1 MNNADNTN
9 NATNAT
15 SNTRTIEQQ
24 HRGDM
29 LLLLTCSFGTAT
41 ANSVIFA
48 VLGDLQDT
56 YHFAPSGLGFIAGSG
71 FLMGLLVQ
79 LFIAKYADR
88 GYSKR
93 LIVIGLTLAATGSAL
108 FATGDNLV
116 QFIFARAVVGSSFG
130 FVFPA
135 VRAIAANLDPQRG
148 GERLGKVAS
157 VELFGFVV
165 GPLAGGILIA
175 PIGIS
180 STFLVFGTV
189 ALAITIFVAPR
200 KFPTLVLTSESN
212 RPSLELLRH
221 QRIVVAVLV
230 VMAIQ
235 LPIGV
240 YDALWDRYLTDL
252 GGGNLMVGISFALY
266 SLPFILL
273 SSTGGKIADR
283 GNPQRI
289 ALWSMLA
296 VAPFVF
302 FYGFFDSL
310 WIVVAINLGEGV
322 VAALAYPATV
332 AAVAKAAPP
341 GRAAAAQGLS
351 GSAGLLGATL
361 TAFIMPSV
369 YGRYGA
375 TVTFGVV
382 AAAMLALTG
391 VAAVLH
397 VRANHE
403 PAIIS
408 GVR

>member
-1 MNNADNTN
+1 MS
-9 NATNAT
+9 NATSAS

-24 HRGDM
+24 HRGDL
-29 LLLLTCSFGTAT
+29 LLLLTCSFGTAS

-48 VLGDLQDT
+48 VLGDLQDA
-56 YHFAPSGLGFIAGSG
+56 YHFAPAGLGFIAGSG

-79 LFIAKYADR
+79 LFVSPYADR

-93 LIVIGLTLAATGSAL
+93 LIVIGLILAGAGSVL

-157 VELFGFVV
+157 VELLGFVI
-165 GPLAGGILIA
+165 GPLLGGILID

-180 STFLVFGTV
+180 STFLVFGAV

-200 KFPTLVLTSESN
+200 KFPTLVISSESN

-221 QRIVVAVLV
+221 PRIVVAVLV

-235 LPIGV
+235 LPIGI

-252 GGGNLMVGISFALY
+252 GGGNMMVGLSFALY
-266 SLPFILL
+266 SAPFILL
-273 SSTGGKIADR
+273 SSAGGKLADR
-283 GNPQRI
+283 GHPQRI
-289 ALWSMLA
+289 ALWSLLA
-296 VAPFVF
+296 VTPLVF

-310 WIVVAINLGEGV
+310 WIVVAINLGEGIV
-322 VAALAYPATV
+322 HAVGYPATA

-341 GRAAAAQGLS
+341 GRASAAQGLS

-361 TAFIMPSV
+361 MAFIMPSV

-382 AAAMLALTG
+382 AALMLAITG
-391 VAAVLH
+391 MAALLH
-397 VRANHE
+397 ARANQND
-403 PAIIS
+403 PP
-408 GVR
+408 VR

>member
-1 MNNADNTN
+1 LNNT
-9 NATNAT
+9 TNAI
-15 SNTRTIEQQ
+15 SKTRTIEQQ
-24 HRGDM
+24 HRGDL

-79 LFIAKYADR
+79 LFIAPYADR

-93 LIVIGLTLAATGSAL
+93 LIVIGLMLASTGSVL

-116 QFIFARAVVGSSFG
+116 QFVLARAVVGSSFG

-135 VRAIAANLDPQRG
+135 VRAIASNLDPQRS
-148 GERLGKVAS
+148 GERLGKVTA
-157 VELFGFVV
+157 VELLGFVI
-165 GPLAGGILIA
+165 GPLLGSILID
-175 PIGIS
+175 PIGLS

-221 QRIVVAVLV
+221 PRIVVAVLV

-240 YDALWDRYLTDL
+240 FDALWDRYITDL
-252 GGGNLMVGISFALY
+252 GGSNLIVGLSFALY
-266 SLPFILL
+266 SVPFILL
-273 SSTGGKIADR
+273 SSAGGKLADR
-283 GNPQRI
+283 GDPQRI

-296 VAPFVF
+296 VTPFVF

-310 WIVVAINLGEGV
+310 WIVVAINIGEGIAQA
-322 VAALAYPATV
+322 VAFPATA

-341 GRAAAAQGLS
+341 GRASAAQGLS

-361 TAFIMPSV
+361 MAFIMPSV
-369 YGRYGA
+369 YGRYGPL
-375 TVTFGVV
+375 VTFGSVSV
-382 AAAMLALTG
+382 LMLALTG
-391 VAAVLH
+391 AAAILH
-397 VRANHE
+397 VRANHSDL
-403 PAIIS
+403 PAS
-408 GVR
+408 

>member
-1 MNNADNTN
+1 MN

-15 SNTRTIEQQ
+15 NAISKTRTIEQQ
-24 HRGDM
+24 HRSDL
-29 LLLLTCSFGTAT
+29 LLLLTCTFGTAT

-48 VLGDLQDT
+48 VLGDLQDA

-79 LFIAKYADR
+79 LLIAPYADR

-93 LIVIGLTLAATGSAL
+93 LIVIGLILAGTGSAL
-108 FATGDNLV
+108 LATGDNLA
-116 QFIFARAVVGSSFG
+116 QFIFARAVVGSSYG

-135 VRAIAANLDPQRG
+135 VRAIAANLDPQRS
-148 GERLGKVAS
+148 GERLGKVTS
-157 VELFGFVV
+157 VELLGFVV
-165 GPLAGGILIA
+165 GPLLGGILID
-175 PIGIS
+175 PIGLS
-180 STFLVFGTV
+180 STFLVFGAV

-221 QRIVVAVLV
+221 PRIVVAVLV

-273 SSTGGKIADR
+273 ASAGGKIADR
-283 GNPQRI
+283 GDPQRI
-289 ALWSMLA
+289 ALWATLA
-296 VAPFVF
+296 AVPFVYL
-302 FYGFFDSL
+302 YGAFNAI
-310 WIVVAINLGEGV
+310 WIILVISVCEGV
-322 VAALAYPATV
+322 VAALAYPAIG
-332 AAVAKAAPP
+332 ASVAKAAPL
-341 GRAAAAQGLS
+341 GRASAAQGLS
-351 GSAGLLGATL
+351 GSAGLLGTTL

-369 YGRYGA
+369 YGSYGA

-397 VRANHE
+397 VRANHR
-403 PAIIS
+403 S
-408 GVR
+408 L